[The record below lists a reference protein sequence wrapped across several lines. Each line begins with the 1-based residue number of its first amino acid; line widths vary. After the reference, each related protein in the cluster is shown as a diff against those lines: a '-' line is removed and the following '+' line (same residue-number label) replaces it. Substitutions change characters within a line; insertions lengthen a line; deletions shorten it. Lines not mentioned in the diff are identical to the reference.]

1 VEEEVL
7 TLGPLSSFTMVQRFF
22 FLESMDPIVCVLASL
37 CACPQALEC
46 EGHSHH
52 CVPVMQTP
60 LFSFTYG
67 VLWGNM
73 KEEVYAG
80 DYVSGW
86 SSLRLRCTGVI
97 KFLRVGEPAPQKA
110 AD

>member
-1 VEEEVL
+1 
-7 TLGPLSSFTMVQRFF
+7 
-22 FLESMDPIVCVLASL
+22 
-37 CACPQALEC
+37 
-46 EGHSHH
+46 
-52 CVPVMQTP
+52 
-60 LFSFTYG
+60 
-67 VLWGNM
+67 M